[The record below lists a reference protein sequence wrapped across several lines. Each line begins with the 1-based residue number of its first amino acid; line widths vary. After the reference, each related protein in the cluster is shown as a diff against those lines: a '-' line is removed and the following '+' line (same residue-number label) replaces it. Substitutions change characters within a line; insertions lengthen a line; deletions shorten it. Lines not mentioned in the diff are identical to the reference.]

1 MNNRMKTNKET
12 IKEPRRILSKPLSV
26 REQWALC
33 DEDAYLEGIVSVTP
47 AEFVANDLNG
57 ILTLLSERLVGDP
70 YLRDVTCQVEDVTPL
85 HGVVVRVRGCID
97 ECEPPERELDEITTE
112 IRDGILMACKDDTLS
127 ELIGEPVDGKTRE
140 EKEQQVSEFL
150 DFFSIRHLI
159 RYYKMYAMPK
169 EAEDV
174 QTEPESGKTYLIAG
188 LQYDPESYMTKD
200 GMERLDALR
209 GYYENRYPY
218 HGYYF
223 NDLGARDRHVFL
235 ERTIPVA
242 DLIRPDEETIL
253 RCFLMLNRTGKRM
266 DTAHLSSVEAML
278 QKLQEEKRKKE
289 KQA

>member
-1 MNNRMKTNKET
+1 MKDTMETNKEGA
-12 IKEPRRILSKPLSV
+12 IKKSRRILSKPLSV

-47 AEFVANDLNG
+47 AEFAANDLNG

-70 YLRDVTCQVEDVTPL
+70 YLWDVTCQVEDVTPL

-112 IRDGILMACKDDTLS
+112 IRDGILMACKDDALS

-200 GMERLDALR
+200 GMERLMKLL
-209 GYYENRYPY
+209 PS
-218 HGYYF
+218 
-223 NDLGARDRHVFL
+223 
-235 ERTIPVA
+235 
-242 DLIRPDEETIL
+242 EEFEICNIDGHNNTSA
-253 RCFLMLNRTGKRM
+253 CFLVDAGLWGELELK
-266 DTAHLSSVEAML
+266 DV
-278 QKLQEEKRKKE
+278 QELEQSIVRILDDVNLE
-289 KQA
+289 SEDCTYEWRNVRLFLDYL

>member
-1 MNNRMKTNKET
+1 MRDKMERNKEA
-12 IKEPRRILSKPLSV
+12 IKKPCRILSKPLSV

-33 DEDAYLEGIVSVTP
+33 DEDAYLEGVVNVTP
-47 AEFVANDLNG
+47 AEFAANDLKG
-57 ILTLLSERLVGDP
+57 VLTLLSERLISDP
-70 YLRDVTCQVEDVTPL
+70 CLRDVTCQVEDVTPL

-200 GMERLDALR
+200 SMERLMKLL
-209 GYYENRYPY
+209 PS
-218 HGYYF
+218 
-223 NDLGARDRHVFL
+223 
-235 ERTIPVA
+235 
-242 DLIRPDEETIL
+242 EEFEICHIDGHNNTSS
-253 RCFLMLNRTGKRM
+253 CFLIDAGLWGELEVK
-266 DTAHLSSVEAML
+266 DVQELEQSVARILDDVNLESEDCTYEWRNVRL
-278 QKLQEEKRKKE
+278 FLDYL
-289 KQA
+289 

>member
-70 YLRDVTCQVEDVTPL
+70 YLRDVTCHVEDVTPL

-200 GMERLDALR
+200 GMERLMKLL
-209 GYYENRYPY
+209 PS
-218 HGYYF
+218 
-223 NDLGARDRHVFL
+223 
-235 ERTIPVA
+235 
-242 DLIRPDEETIL
+242 EEFEICNIDGHNNTSA
-253 RCFLMLNRTGKRM
+253 CFLVDAGLWGELELKDVQELEQSVARILDDVNLESEDRTYEWRNVRLFL
-266 DTAHLSSVEAML
+266 DYL
-278 QKLQEEKRKKE
+278 
-289 KQA
+289 

>member
-112 IRDGILMACKDDTLS
+112 IRDGILMACKD
-127 ELIGEPVDGKTRE
+127 
-140 EKEQQVSEFL
+140 
-150 DFFSIRHLI
+150 
-159 RYYKMYAMPK
+159 
-169 EAEDV
+169 
-174 QTEPESGKTYLIAG
+174 
-188 LQYDPESYMTKD
+188 
-200 GMERLDALR
+200 
-209 GYYENRYPY
+209 
-218 HGYYF
+218 
-223 NDLGARDRHVFL
+223 
-235 ERTIPVA
+235 
-242 DLIRPDEETIL
+242 
-253 RCFLMLNRTGKRM
+253 
-266 DTAHLSSVEAML
+266 
-278 QKLQEEKRKKE
+278 
-289 KQA
+289 